1 MNITFRT
8 ERTCSGVVATSAM
21 ASSPPVL
28 AQAVLIDSSATVVV
42 LIINTITPLDISI
55 PTRTTSVPDELHDD
69 GHTLEV
75 GLADLHGLGPAR
87 DIVVRLVLVLVQAR
101 A

>member
-1 MNITFRT
+1 
-8 ERTCSGVVATSAM
+8 M

-87 DIVVRLVLVLVQAR
+87 DIVTSGVWKGICALVLRTGIEPMSSFVLALIFAR
-101 A
+101 